1 MTTRRITLTLPE
13 ELVATA
19 EYAVAAGHASS
30 VSAYIADA
38 AEVGRARAPF
48 AEMMPNTKSTR
59 PVGAWLA
66 GVMQGK
72 RQRDAR
78 SVV

>member
-1 MTTRRITLTLPE
+1 
-13 ELVATA
+13 
-19 EYAVAAGHASS
+19 
-30 VSAYIADA
+30 VSAYIAAA
-38 AEVGRARAPF
+38 AEVGRAAAPF
-48 AEMMPNTKSTR
+48 AEMMPNAESTM

-72 RQRDAR
+72 RQRDTR